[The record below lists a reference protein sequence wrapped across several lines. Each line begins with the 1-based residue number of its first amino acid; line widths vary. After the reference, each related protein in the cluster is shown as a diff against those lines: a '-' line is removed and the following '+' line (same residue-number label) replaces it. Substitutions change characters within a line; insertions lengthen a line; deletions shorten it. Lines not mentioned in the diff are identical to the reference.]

1 MGSDDLFRKRKPK
14 TGRDFKRRS
23 PKRAPY
29 DKVLIVC
36 EGSKTEPNYFNELRD
51 YSTLETA
58 NVRVASSCGSDP
70 MSVVRH
76 GKNLYRDEKQ
86 KGHPYDRVYCVFDGD
101 VARGKFEEALATIR
115 NAMPSKTFFAITS
128 VPCFEYWFLL
138 HFTYTTAQFSAVGG
152 VSAGDAT
159 EAELRRFWP
168 GYSKGLKGTFLHLLE
183 HLDRAAVHGQRALN
197 EAERNGT
204 DNPSTRV
211 HELVAYLQNLKKT
224 PT

>member
-86 KGHPYDRVYCVFDGD
+86 KGHPYDRVYCVFEAMSL
-101 VARGKFEEALATIR
+101 VENSRRPLQPYVTQCRAR
-115 NAMPSKTFFAITS
+115 P
-128 VPCFEYWFLL
+128 FLL
-138 HFTYTTAQFSAVGG
+138 SRRYLVLNTGFYCISLIPRRSLVPWAVL
-152 VSAGDAT
+152 VQAM
-159 EAELRRFWP
+159 LR
-168 GYSKGLKGTFLHLLE
+168 K
-183 HLDRAAVHGQRALN
+183 
-197 EAERNGT
+197 RN
-204 DNPSTRV
+204 
-211 HELVAYLQNLKKT
+211 
-224 PT
+224 